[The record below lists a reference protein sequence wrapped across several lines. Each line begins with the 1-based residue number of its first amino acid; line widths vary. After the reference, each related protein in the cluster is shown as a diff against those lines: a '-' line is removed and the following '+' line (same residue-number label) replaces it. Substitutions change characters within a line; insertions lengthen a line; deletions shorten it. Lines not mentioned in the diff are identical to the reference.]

1 MKLAVPK
8 ELEGEPRV
16 AATPDTV
23 KKFIGLGAE
32 VIVQSGAGNASG
44 IFDQMFAN
52 AGARIAASLGETVAG
67 SDIVLKVRGPARE
80 EIGALG
86 RGTAVAAM
94 LNPYGSKD
102 LIAEY
107 ANAGLTAFAMEFMPR
122 ITRAQSMDGLSAQ
135 SIQDEIAILQAR
147 RPRDLV
153 QYEEEKARLGKIY
166 ASEIAR
172 LRKAFLIKGLPRETL
187 DTLKR
192 STTRF
197 RELTQRQQNM
207 LQAMRTV
214 SERMIKDVASEFQRL
229 KAPETPYGRNAA
241 YAGRS
246 ASPFALNRTA

>member
-1 MKLAVPK
+1 MPSPSAA
-8 ELEGEPRV
+8 EIERIEQV
-16 AATPDTV
+16 AATADR
-23 KKFIGLGAE
+23 LAE
-32 VIVQSGAGNASG
+32 I
-44 IFDQMFAN
+44 
-52 AGARIAASLGETVAG
+52 
-67 SDIVLKVRGPARE
+67 
-80 EIGALG
+80 
-86 RGTAVAAM
+86 
-94 LNPYGSKD
+94 
-102 LIAEY
+102 
-107 ANAGLTAFAMEFMPR
+107 
-122 ITRAQSMDGLSAQ
+122 
-135 SIQDEIAILQAR
+135 IQDEIAILQAR

-172 LRKAFLIKGLPRETL
+172 LRKEPSLIKGLPRETL